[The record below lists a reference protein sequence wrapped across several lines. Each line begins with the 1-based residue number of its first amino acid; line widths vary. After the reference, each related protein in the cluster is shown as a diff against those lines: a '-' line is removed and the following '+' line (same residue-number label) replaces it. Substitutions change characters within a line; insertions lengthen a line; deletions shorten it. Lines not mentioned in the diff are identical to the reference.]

1 MQGRPSS
8 EDKPPSL
15 LATSVGRLKDSLG
28 REVGAS
34 DWFALSQAH
43 IDGFAEVT
51 GDRQWIHVSPQRAER
66 ESPYRATVAHG
77 FLTLALL
84 SRFLPEAVQIDGVG
98 MAVNYGLNRVRFPA
112 PVRAGSKIRAHF
124 TMASLKDVPG
134 GVEVLYSVVVEIQN
148 ADKPACV
155 AEWLVR
161 YYAPQAAPAR

>member
-1 MQGRPSS
+1 MQGSS
-8 EDKPPSL
+8 EGKSSIS
-15 LATSVGRLKDSLG
+15 LATTVGRLKDSLG

-34 DWFALSQAH
+34 DWFVLSQGH
-43 IDGFAEVT
+43 IDSFAEVT

-66 ESPYRATVAHG
+66 ESPYGATVAHG

-84 SRFLPEAVQIDGVG
+84 SRFLGEAVQVDGVG

-112 PVRAGSKIRAHF
+112 PVRPGSKIRAHF
-124 TMASLKDVPG
+124 TVASLKDVSG
-134 GVEVLYSVVVEIQN
+134 GVEVLYSVAVEMQN

-161 YYAPQAAPAR
+161 YYGSQAGLKC